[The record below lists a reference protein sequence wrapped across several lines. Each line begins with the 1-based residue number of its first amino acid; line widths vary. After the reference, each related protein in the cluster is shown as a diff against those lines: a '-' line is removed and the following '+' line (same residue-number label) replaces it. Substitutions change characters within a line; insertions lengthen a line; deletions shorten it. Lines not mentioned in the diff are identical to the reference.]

1 MINFFE
7 SPFKGKIIK
16 DHITN
21 PNIIAGKYSYY
32 SGYYHGHSF
41 DDCARYLFPDR
52 DDVDKLIIGSF
63 CSIGSGASF
72 VMAGNQGHR
81 HDWISTFPFFYM
93 NEVESFH
100 GAADGFTG
108 AGNTVI
114 GNDVWIGGEAMI
126 MAGVTI
132 GDGAVIGSRALV
144 TKDVAP
150 YTIVGGNPAKLIRTR
165 FTEEDIEILLEIKWW
180 NWEEDLLAK
189 AIPLICSQDVKPLY
203 DFYNRYVKYH
213 SYRMPFEVS
222 DRRNTL
228 NKR

>member
-16 DHITN
+16 DHISN

-52 DDVDKLIIGSF
+52 KDVDKLIIGAY

-72 VMAGNQGHR
+72 IMAGNQGHR
-81 HDWISTFPFFYM
+81 YDWISSFPFYYM
-93 NEVESFH
+93 MQEEPCFQ
-100 GAADGFTG
+100 GASDGFAP
-108 AGNTVI
+108 AGDTVV
-114 GNDVWIGGEAMI
+114 GNDVWIGSEAMI
-126 MAGVTI
+126 MPGLTI

-150 YTIVGGNPAKLIRTR
+150 YTIVAGNPAKPIKKR
-165 FTEEDIEILLEIKWW
+165 FSEEEIAILLTIQWW
-180 NWEEDLLAK
+180 NWPEDILSG
-189 AIPLICSQDVKPLY
+189 AIPLICAKDINLLNEYYTRFVK
-203 DFYNRYVKYH
+203 
-213 SYRMPFEVS
+213 
-222 DRRNTL
+222 
-228 NKR
+228 